1 MKKLF
6 LTFLL
11 IIFMISNV
19 FAFNIYN
26 YLGKDVVIVSRIS
39 MQYTGKITDI
49 FELKRCVQR
58 DGLNNCIYEVVDYII
73 FLKQYN
79 GEKMSLNLNNISSI
93 KELENESK

>member
-39 MQYTGKITDI
+39 MQYIGKITDI
-49 FELKRCVQR
+49 FELKRCAQR
-58 DGLNNCIYEVVDYII
+58 DGFNNCIYEIVDYII
-73 FLKQYN
+73 VLKQYN
-79 GEKMSLNLNNISSI
+79 GEKITLNAKNISSI
-93 KELENESK
+93 TEK